1 VTPLRT
7 KLVPILAA
15 IALVGLAAAGL
26 RLSEPA
32 EEKNFEVINGVV
44 GHPVKINNGEVT
56 VTQVRVG
63 TALKR
68 FGEIQD
74 RTDGM
79 FVAVSVTGAATGP
92 KQLELQAARL
102 LSGAVRYEGYQLGA
116 GFSANPGFQTSIE
129 SVFRRR
135 SVSSR
140 GDLPDLVGDL
150 CRHALHSAL
159 QHASAW
165 CQR

>member
-92 KQLELQAARL
+92 K
-102 LSGAVRYEGYQLGA
+102 
-116 GFSANPGFQTSIE
+116 
-129 SVFRRR
+129 
-135 SVSSR
+135 
-140 GDLPDLVGDL
+140 
-150 CRHALHSAL
+150 
-159 QHASAW
+159 
-165 CQR
+165 